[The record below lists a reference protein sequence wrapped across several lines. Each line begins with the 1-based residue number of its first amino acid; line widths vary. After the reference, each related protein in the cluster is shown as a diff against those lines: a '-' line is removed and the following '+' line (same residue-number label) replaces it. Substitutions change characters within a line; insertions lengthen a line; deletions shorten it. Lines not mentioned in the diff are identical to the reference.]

1 MASPPAT
8 ADAPSVQNETPS
20 MTNVPSN
27 GWPDL
32 SRSRPT
38 PVPGLGPAP
47 PIREAQLIERDGTV
61 YVSNVAPLSP
71 ASAAVAAQLVAPPV
85 PDRQVGGAAASSYQ
99 PLIRE
104 IASRHAVPA
113 KLVEAVIRVE
123 SGFDPRAVSH
133 RGAQGLMQLMPAT
146 AAQLGVRDVFDAR
159 QNIDGGVRHLRR
171 LLERYGDFRLAL
183 AAYNA
188 GENAVEVHGGVPP
201 FNETRAY
208 VDQVLRFYGTSAP
221 RPPAPRATPVAVP
234 GGRSLVRYV
243 APDGTIVYTNLPAP
257 SLPPSTRDLLAGK
270 RDASGDGVDTPFE
283 APLAMAEGS
292 PRP

>member
-1 MASPPAT
+1 LAEE
-8 ADAPSVQNETPS
+8 APLVENATPS
-20 MTNVPSN
+20 MTNVASN

-32 SRSRPT
+32 SRPGPT
-38 PVPGLGPAP
+38 PVPGLGPAH
-47 PIREAQLIERDGTV
+47 PIREAQFIDRDGTLYV
-61 YVSNVAPLSP
+61 SNVVSNVAPPSP
-71 ASAAVAAQLVAPPV
+71 VPAAVAAPLVAPPV
-85 PDRQVGGAAASSYQ
+85 PDRQVGGVAASSYQ

-104 IASRHAVPA
+104 IAGRHAVPA

-123 SGFDPRAVSH
+123 SGFDPRAVSR

-243 APDGTIVYTNLPAP
+243 APDGTIVYTNLPVP